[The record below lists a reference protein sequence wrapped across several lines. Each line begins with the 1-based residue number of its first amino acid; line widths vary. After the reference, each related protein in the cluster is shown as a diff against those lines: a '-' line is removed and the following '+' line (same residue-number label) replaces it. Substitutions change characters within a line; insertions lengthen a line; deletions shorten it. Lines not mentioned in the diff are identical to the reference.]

1 MAKSASSM
9 VVVTGF
15 KELDAR
21 LRTMPTKLQ
30 RKFLK
35 GALRKGGKRLSR
47 EVVNILEAEAYDT
60 GTLAK
65 SMKVKA
71 NKRSRKS
78 IGVSVMPPRNV
89 LFAKYAQAQQKQ
101 RKKAGNAT
109 FAKPKADY
117 YPAFVEFGTP
127 TMTAIKPFRRAL
139 YDNAAAYRAY
149 FQGDLTQFVN
159 EQQVTLKI
167 DKAQGYTGRRFK
179 K

>member
-109 FAKPKADY
+109 FAAPKKDY
-117 YPAFVEFGTP
+117 YPAYVEFGTETEP
-127 TMTAIKPFRRAL
+127 AVKPLRRAL
-139 YDNAAAYRAY
+139 YENADVWRAY
-149 FQGDLTQFVN
+149 FQGDLKQFIT
-159 EQQVTLKI
+159 EQKVSYKL
-167 DKAQGYTGRRFK
+167 
-179 K
+179 

>member
-1 MAKSASSM
+1 MASDL

-15 KELDAR
+15 RELDLK
-21 LRTMPTKLQ
+21 LRAMPAKLQ
-30 RKFLK
+30 RKFVR
-35 GALRKGGKRLSR
+35 GALRKGGKRLTQAAKA
-47 EVVNILEAEAYDT
+47 IIKAEAYDT
-60 GTLAK
+60 GALY
-65 SMKVKA
+65 SSIQVKA
-71 NKRSRKS
+71 LRARKDR
-78 IGVSVMPPRNV
+78 IGIAVMPPRDK
-89 LFAKYAQAQQKQ
+89 LFAKYAAKQQKQ

-109 FAKPKADY
+109 FAKPKAGY